1 MISFL
6 LFSLVDECLGSFLSH
21 KIGVSPYQAKS
32 SSLCSSLKGNADV
45 LHFVCVLSVSS
56 VKSGSSSVSG
66 SVSGSECTLGGGLG
80 VFARFLPLVAFFG
93 GEGGT
98 ESTVGHS
105 ICPIAVMVCQFAADA
120 WALQYTQE
128 YFFYPWKEQR
138 TNGKRNWKRHEV
150 SENGKIPSL
159 NEGKVK

>member
-105 ICPIAVMVCQFAADA
+105 V
-120 WALQYTQE
+120 
-128 YFFYPWKEQR
+128 
-138 TNGKRNWKRHEV
+138 
-150 SENGKIPSL
+150 PSL
-159 NEGKVK
+159 SWSASLRRTPEPYNIHRNTFFTHEKSRERTENEIESATRWAKMGKSQA